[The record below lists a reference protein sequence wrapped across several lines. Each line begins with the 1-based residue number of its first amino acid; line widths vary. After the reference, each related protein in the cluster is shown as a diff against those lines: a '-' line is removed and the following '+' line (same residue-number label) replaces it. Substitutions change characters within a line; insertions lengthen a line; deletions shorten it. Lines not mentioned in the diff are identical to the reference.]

1 MEPFQTSQDMTRL
14 LKRASA
20 HPQPGCQGE
29 RGRQLCKCS
38 SSSFLSH
45 TCIRKPYLLSVYHW
59 PENATCLTDVENQM
73 PTVGSGLGLDD
84 SIRASERWWTMEK
97 ESLLSHKMP
106 CLAVPDLKPIHH
118 PTPFVLS
125 SALQFRSLLLLKSKV

>member
-1 MEPFQTSQDMTRL
+1 MAWTPVGDLGLHAESSALVSPFYGEMAKHDRVFSNLARHDKTFEESLSTSASRVNAANNSAIL
-14 LKRASA
+14 L
-20 HPQPGCQGE
+20 
-29 RGRQLCKCS
+29 
-38 SSSFLSH
+38 LSH

-97 ESLLSHKMP
+97 ESLLSHQMP
-106 CLAVPDLKPIHH
+106 CRA
-118 PTPFVLS
+118 
-125 SALQFRSLLLLKSKV
+125 